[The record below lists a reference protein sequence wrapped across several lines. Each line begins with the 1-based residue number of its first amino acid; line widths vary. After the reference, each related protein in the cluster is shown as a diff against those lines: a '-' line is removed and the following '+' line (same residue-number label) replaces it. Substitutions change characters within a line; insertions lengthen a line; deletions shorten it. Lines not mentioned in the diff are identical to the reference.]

1 MSEKKIDYFWAK
13 AIVQIT
19 GIVFLSQVVVEML
32 AYRKPGFEW
41 VVYACG
47 AAFFVSMLYA
57 SILILINAMEIGIS
71 TCPSCGQEMHPT
83 DWTEQMRER
92 LRQAE
97 ADLVKAR
104 EDAERYRWPR
114 INAYKLGIQFQLKNA
129 EELDAAIDRAMKGKP
144 T

>member
-1 MSEKKIDYFWAK
+1 MSSETPLTD
-13 AIVQIT
+13 
-19 GIVFLSQVVVEML
+19 
-32 AYRKPGFEW
+32 
-41 VVYACG
+41 
-47 AAFFVSMLYA
+47 AAFKRATYFVDDELRPVKRKEYDCGKLLADMRD
-57 SILILINAMEIGIS
+57 ME
-71 TCPSCGQEMHPT
+71 T
-83 DWTEQMRER
+83 R

-104 EDAERYRWPR
+104 EDAERYRWLR

>member
-19 GIVFLSQVVVEML
+19 GIVFLSQVIVEML

-57 SILILINAMEIGIS
+57 AILILINAMR
-71 TCPSCGQEMHPT
+71 T
-83 DWTEQMRER
+83 RER
-92 LRQAE
+92 E
-97 ADLVKAR
+97 ASH
-104 EDAERYRWPR
+104 E
-114 INAYKLGIQFQLKNA
+114 
-129 EELDAAIDRAMKGKP
+129 
-144 T
+144 